1 MKHKHEALK
10 LVAVRYHLNPDNN
23 SSYANTAR
31 IFETS
36 ERTLKRWIERFQQDG
51 TIKRHDR
58 PAKAY
63 KVKQQH
69 VDCAI
74 QKVRQHKQVSVA
86 RFLLMIRE
94 DFPDCNITRRHLN
107 NILLAKNYTRKR
119 IRRDH
124 KPHRRRNTEI
134 DWNEE
139 FRLFFAQIDN
149 FDLNKIICI
158 DESSMQVGM
167 KKTYG
172 RSRLGHRCRIR
183 TTDSKVFQK
192 HTFVGAVT
200 AEGVEKHQLYQTGG
214 MTSDRFQQFLQE
226 LLENKRGYC
235 IVMDNAPVHRKRQ
248 VRSLIER
255 SGNTLLYSLPYQPKL
270 NAIETWFSQL
280 KHHMTD
286 MITSCF
292 SEIQDAIT
300 YALTRIFPRH
310 YLNIFRYAYRMQ
322 ELRNRQR
329 RRSTRYRLAKI
340 YL

>member
-1 MKHKHEALK
+1 MKHKHEDLK
-10 LVAVRYHLNPDNN
+10 LVAVRYHLNPENDT
-23 SSYANTAR
+23 SYANTAR

-36 ERTLKRWIERFQQDG
+36 ERTLKRWIERYHQDG
-51 TIKRHDR
+51 SIKRYER

-63 KVKQQH
+63 KVRQEH
-69 VDCAI
+69 VNCAI

-86 RFLLMIRE
+86 RLLLMIKE

-107 NILLAKNYTRKR
+107 GILLDKNYTRKR

-124 KPHRRRNTEI
+124 RPHRRRNVEI
-134 DWNEE
+134 DWEEE
-139 FRLFFAQIDN
+139 FRSFFAQIDN
-149 FDLNKIICI
+149 FNLNKIICI

-183 TTDSKVFQK
+183 TTDNRIFQK
-192 HTFVGAVT
+192 HTFVGAIT
-200 AEGVEKHQLYQTGG
+200 SEGVQNHKLYQSGG
-214 MTSDRFQQFLQE
+214 MTSDRFEEFLSEVLQD
-226 LLENKRGYC
+226 KRGYC

-248 VRSLIER
+248 IRNLIEQ
-255 SGNTLLYSLPYQPKL
+255 SGNTLLYSLAYQPCL

-292 SEIQDAIT
+292 SEIQDAIN
-300 YALTRIFPRH
+300 YALTKISPQN

-329 RRSTRYRLAKI
+329 RRSTKHRRSKT